1 MNVQRKQRNDN
12 PFTEHDEDTQKK
24 HDAEPDG
31 VDVARS
37 KPDEDRVEDKVVA
50 VEPADKD
57 DDDGG
62 PTPRQQRKRERYDEM
77 QRERDDAHRRAAEA
91 EARAAAIQVQAQMRP
106 QEKPKDPFEEEEKQ
120 IESDWQKHLAYA
132 DAMKQATPEDVTKWR
147 SEYRAILNR
156 QQVLA
161 AKRVQRESGQGQPV
175 NMAEEMVKAH
185 IRANHGDI
193 IAGALPDRP
202 TRAMVM
208 ADGIMMTRLAR
219 EGRSHLTQ
227 KDYDEAFAE
236 TRRILRMPGAQAPAP
251 SEETRRKF
259 SGHGL
264 NGASNGSTR
273 SEGRGEIR
281 MSAEMQEMAESQY
294 KWGIDKNGKKYRLK
308 PEEAHAKWAQNA
320 GKKVLAKHG

>member
-1 MNVQRKQRNDN
+1 MQVQRKSRTDN
-12 PFTEHDEDTQKK
+12 PFTEHDEDTSKK

-31 VDVARS
+31 VDVARA
-37 KPDEDRVEDKVVA
+37 KPDDDRVEDKVVA
-50 VEPADKD
+50 VEPVERD
-57 DDDGG
+57 DDEG

-106 QEKPKDPFEEEEKQ
+106 AEKPRDPFEEEDKQ
-120 IESDWQKHLAYA
+120 IKSDWQKHMALA
-132 DAMKQATPEDVTKWR
+132 DATKEASPETVTKWR
-147 SEYRAILNR
+147 EEYFSILGR
-156 QQVLA
+156 QQRLEA
-161 AKRVQRESGQGQPV
+161 RRVARETSGPPV
-175 NMAEEMVKAH
+175 NMEEEMMKAH

-193 IAGALPDRP
+193 VAGALPNRP

-236 TRRILRMPGAQAPAP
+236 TRRLLRMPGAQAPAP

-264 NGASNGSTR
+264 GGASNGSAGR
-273 SEGRGEIR
+273 EGRGEIR
-281 MSAEMQEMAESQY
+281 MSPEMQEMAESQY
-294 KWGIDKNGKKYRLK
+294 KWGLDKNGKKVRLK
-308 PEEAHAKWAQNA
+308 PEESHAKWAQNA

>member
-1 MNVQRKQRNDN
+1 MQVQRKNRTDN

-31 VDVARS
+31 VDVARA
-37 KPDEDRVEDKVVA
+37 KPDDDRVEDKVVA
-50 VEPADKD
+50 VEPPEKD

-106 QEKPKDPFEEEEKQ
+106 QEKPKDPFEEEDKQ
-120 IESDWQKHLAYA
+120 IKSDWQKHMALA
-132 DAMKQATPEDVTKWR
+132 DATKEASPETVTKWR
-147 SEYRAILNR
+147 EEYFSILGR
-156 QQVLA
+156 QQRLEA
-161 AKRVQRESGQGQPV
+161 RRVARETAGPPV
-175 NMAEEMVKAH
+175 NMEEEMTKAH

-193 IAGALPDRP
+193 VASR
-202 TRAMVM
+202 RAMVM
-208 ADGIMMTRLAR
+208 ADGIMMQRLAR
-219 EGRSHLTQ
+219 EGRNHLTL

-236 TRRILRMPGAQAPAP
+236 TRRVLRMPGAQAPAP

-264 NGASNGSTR
+264 GGASNGSTGR
-273 SEGRGEIR
+273 EGRGEIR

-294 KWGIDKNGKKYRLK
+294 KFGIDKNGKKYRLK
-308 PEEAHAKWAQNA
+308 PEESHAKWAQNA